1 MHAKAQSTA
10 AAQAEQT
17 SAAKQR
23 HRTLPQEVAYIK
35 GYPSKLFLYK
45 LPASPF
51 WWVRYYIA
59 GKTVRKSTKT
69 DSKQKATAFAKNF
82 YSELILEY
90 LPKLPK
96 KYGKYIELFIGGGSW
111 VTRVGGWWYK
121 THTLTFV

>member
-1 MHAKAQSTA
+1 MPVKAQSST

-17 SAAKQR
+17 SAVKQR
-23 HRTLPQEVAYIK
+23 HRTLPQEVVYIK
-35 GYPSKLFLYK
+35 GYPSKLFIYK

-69 DSKQKATAFAKNF
+69 DSKQKATAFAKDF

-96 KYGKYIELFIGGGSW
+96 KMGNILNYLLVVGS
-111 VTRVGGWWYK
+111 G
-121 THTLTFV
+121 